1 MSRHGGTRRRSCR
14 PPGLQDALPLPGHG
28 GAAPRA
34 AAPAATPP
42 RAATAGTGT
51 TPHRRILA
59 LHLPWLAVERLRL
72 PPSRPAACWTATGN
86 RRLLTAVTPAAA
98 AAAAGLRAGQPVADA
113 QAILPDLLL
122 RPAEPEAD
130 AAWLR
135 DLALW
140 ALGLTP
146 LPAVDPPDGLL
157 LDATG
162 LAHLHGGEEAA
173 LLRHAVARF
182 ALIGVTVRG
191 ALAGSAVAAGAL
203 ARGGIEGIVPPGGE
217 EAAVA
222 PLPLA
227 ALRLEE
233 GAVAALHRMG
243 IRRVGDALRLPR
255 GPLARRFGAAL
266 VDRLDA
272 AAGRHATPIT
282 PLRPPPEFSAARAFP
297 EPILTREA
305 IDATL
310 DVLLRELC
318 ARLAEAGRGARRLV
332 LLGFRVDGVV
342 QEVAVGSGLA
352 QRDPAHFARLFR
364 EPLERIAPGF
374 GLERL
379 VLEAPVTEALGDAQA
394 ALPGRDGVPAAE
406 TRRQALAQLLDRLS
420 QRVPVWRLAPRLSH
434 WPERA
439 VAPVGAFDP
448 VPVPAASWPGTAPRP
463 LRLLRRPVPLTALAA
478 LPDDPP
484 LLLRTDRGAAWRVRR
499 AEGPERIEPEWWR
512 ETRPGRAF
520 RDYYRVELE
529 TGARLWVCR
538 SGFTTAAG
546 GLARWWLHGRFG

>member
-1 MSRHGGTRRRSCR
+1 
-14 PPGLQDALPLPGHG
+14 
-28 GAAPRA
+28 
-34 AAPAATPP
+34 
-42 RAATAGTGT
+42 
-51 TPHRRILA
+51 
-59 LHLPWLAVERLRL
+59 
-72 PPSRPAACWTATGN
+72 
-86 RRLLTAVTPAAA
+86 
-98 AAAAGLRAGQPVADA
+98 
-113 QAILPDLLL
+113 
-122 RPAEPEAD
+122 
-130 AAWLR
+130 
-135 DLALW
+135 
-140 ALGLTP
+140 
-146 LPAVDPPDGLL
+146 
-157 LDATG
+157 
-162 LAHLHGGEEAA
+162 
-173 LLRHAVARF
+173 
-182 ALIGVTVRG
+182 
-191 ALAGSAVAAGAL
+191 L
-203 ARGGIEGIVPPGGE
+203 ARGGIEVVVPPGGE

-233 GAVAALHRMG
+233 AAVAALHRMG

-272 AAGRHATPIT
+272 AAGAGHADHPAA
-282 PLRPPPEFSAARAFP
+282 PAAEFRAARAFP

-310 DVLLRELC
+310 DELLRELC

-332 LLGFRVDGVV
+332 LLGLRVDGVV
-342 QEVAVGSGLA
+342 QEVAVGSGLP

-364 EPLERIAPGF
+364 EPLERPRPRLRPRA
-374 GLERL
+374 L

-394 ALPGRDGVPAAE
+394 ALPGRDGAAG
-406 TRRQALAQLLDRLS
+406 RRRRGGRPWRSCWTGSRSASPSGGWRRVFALAGAGGGAGGGLR
-420 QRVPVWRLAPRLSH
+420 PVRCPRRLA
-434 WPERA
+434 
-439 VAPVGAFDP
+439 
-448 VPVPAASWPGTAPRP
+448 GTAAPRP

-484 LLLRTDRGAAWRVRR
+484 LLLRTERGAAWRVRR